1 VNPEF
6 AEQQEGSARFRIG
19 PAFFRPESRTA
30 RDLGVLAAAVYR
42 QQHQRLHVLDA
53 MSGCGVRSLRYALEA
68 NADWIW
74 MNEGNPDVA
83 AVLRQNLTTQLS
95 MERIRLTI
103 GSAHQAFHECLYQQ
117 NYFDLIDLDC
127 FGSPSAYLSAC
138 VQVARKG
145 GLIYLTATDSR
156 TCTGHNP
163 SASLRYFGAYARAHP
178 AAHEQGLR
186 LLLGSF
192 MQQAL
197 MQGFAITPVFSFFQG
212 QLYRVMMRL
221 VDGQNWSEQQFGFLG
236 YCYACGDYQ
245 TVNWRGLSRA
255 MCPHH
260 EASYPLTLSG
270 PMWLGP
276 LHTPQDLAK
285 MQNLAQAWGWEA
297 RKTLLEA
304 MAAETPFPPYFFTLA
319 EIGRRTKIDIP
330 KRDRLIAALQDRGYA
345 AAMTHLNPQALKT
358 TASFQTCLTV
368 AQTLS
373 AKST

>member
-1 VNPEF
+1 VNSEF
-6 AEQQEGSARFRIG
+6 AEQQEGSARFRVG

-42 QQHQRLHVLDA
+42 QHHQRLHVLDA

-68 NADWIW
+68 KADWIW
-74 MNEGNPDVA
+74 VNEGNPDVA
-83 AVLRQNLTTQLS
+83 AVLRQNLAAQLS
-95 MERIRLTI
+95 IERIRLTI
-103 GSAHQAFHECLYQQ
+103 GAAHQAFHECLYQQ

-138 VQVARKG
+138 VQVARKC

-156 TCTGHNP
+156 TCAGHNP
-163 SASLRYFGAYARAHP
+163 AASLRSFGAYARAHP

-197 MQGFAITPVFSFFQG
+197 MQGFAIAPVFSFFQG

-221 VDGQNWSEQQFGFLG
+221 VDGQHWSERQFGFLG

-245 TVNWRGLSRA
+245 MVDWRGLSRA
-255 MCPHH
+255 ICPHH
-260 EASYPLTLSG
+260 QTSHPLTLSG

-276 LHTPQDLAK
+276 LHNPQDLAN

-297 RKTLLEA
+297 RKTLLEL
-304 MAAETPFPPYFFTLA
+304 MAAEIPFPPYFFTLA
-319 EIGRRTKIDIP
+319 EIGRRAKIDIP
-330 KRDRLIAALQDRGYA
+330 KRDRLIAALQDSGYA
-345 AAMTHLNPQALKT
+345 AAMTHINPQALKT
-358 TASFQTCLTV
+358 TALFQTCLTV